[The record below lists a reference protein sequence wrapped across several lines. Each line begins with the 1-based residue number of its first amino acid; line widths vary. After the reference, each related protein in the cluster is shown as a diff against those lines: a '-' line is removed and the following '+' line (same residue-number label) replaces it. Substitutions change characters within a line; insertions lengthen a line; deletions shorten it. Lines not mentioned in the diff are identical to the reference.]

1 MHLLLGSI
9 GLLILSG
16 LASKFFEK
24 SYWGSTF
31 LGAGGAVAASFI
43 GLYPACRSLF
53 TGEVVTLHLPWN
65 LPFASFFVQIDPL
78 SGLFLLPVFL
88 LTGLAAI
95 YGAEYMRAYKEDRG
109 IGTHWFFY
117 NLLTAGMVL
126 VLIARNGI
134 LFLIA
139 WEIMSLAPFFLVL
152 FEDRKETSRKAAWT
166 YLVAAHLGGLA
177 LVFLFLLMGRHSGS
191 LDFDRMALLGGT
203 SVINSG
209 WFFLLAV
216 LGFGAKAGFIPL
228 HVWLPEAH
236 PAAPSHVSA
245 VMSGVMIKM
254 GIYGLLRILTLIGP
268 PQTWWAYLL
277 IAIGITSGILGV
289 LFALAQHDLKRLLA
303 YHSVENIG
311 IITLGLGVGL
321 LGICIHAPLLAVL
334 GFAGGL
340 LHVINHALF
349 KGLLFLGAGSVQ
361 HGTHTLEID
370 HLGGLLKRMPWTGA
384 LFLVGAVAI
393 CGLPPLNGFV
403 SEFLIYLGA
412 LQGTLSLSALPA
424 GSLIGVI
431 AALAL
436 IGGLA
441 SACFT
446 KAFGIVFLGTP
457 RSSHA
462 EKAHESGIA
471 MRIPMLLLAVGCIV
485 IGAAAPF
492 VVASMAHVLQ
502 EITSLSPDRVL
513 TNLQGGQEPLSLIV
527 AVSVA
532 LLFLWGILHLT
543 RRFLLQSRKTGETAT
558 WGCSYSA
565 PSPRMQYTASSF
577 AQPLTDLFKTFLQT
591 DRKEVNLQGIFPQE
605 TFFST
610 ETADSFRRYLFE
622 PAFLFVNYILS
633 GLKWIQQGRVQFYI
647 LYIVVTL
654 FFVFLWKML

>member
-1 MHLLLGSI
+1 MNLLLGSI

-16 LASKFFEK
+16 LASKLFEK
-24 SYWGSTF
+24 SFQGSTF
-31 LGAGGAVAASFI
+31 LGAGGAVAASAV

-53 TGEVVTLHLPWN
+53 TGEVATLHLPWN

-88 LTGLAAI
+88 LSGLAAV
-95 YGAEYMRAYKEDRG
+95 YGAGYMGAYKEDRRM
-109 IGTHWFFY
+109 GTHWFFY

-139 WEIMSLAPFFLVL
+139 WEVMSLAPFFLVL
-152 FEDRKETSRKAAWT
+152 FEDQKETSRKAAGT
-166 YLVAAHLGGLA
+166 YLIAAHLGGLA
-177 LVFLFLLMGRHSGS
+177 LVLLFLLMGQHSGS
-191 LDFDRMALLGGT
+191 LDFDRLVLQEGA
-203 SVINSG
+203 SVINPG
-209 WFFLLAV
+209 WLFLLAV

-254 GIYGLLRILTLIGP
+254 GIYGLLRTLTLLGP
-268 PQTWWAYLL
+268 PRIGWAYLL

-412 LQGTLSLSALPA
+412 LEGSLALSPLPA

-457 RSSHA
+457 RSRHA
-462 EKAHESGIA
+462 GEAHESGIA
-471 MRIPMLLLAVGCIV
+471 MRIPMFLLAAGCVV

-492 VVASMAHVLQ
+492 VAVSMAHVLQ
-502 EITSLSPDRVL
+502 EITGLSSERVL
-513 TNLQGGQEPLSLIV
+513 TSLHWGQEPLSRIV
-527 AVSVA
+527 AVSAA
-532 LLFLWGILHLT
+532 LLLLGGILFFT
-543 RRFLLQSRKTGETAT
+543 RRFLLRSRKTGETAT
-558 WGCSYSA
+558 WGCGYSA

-577 AQPLTDLFKTFLQT
+577 AQPLTDLFKTFLRT
-591 DRKEVNLQGIFPQE
+591 DRKEEIPQGFFPKG
-605 TFFST
+605 TSFAT
-610 ETADSFRRYLFE
+610 ETPDLFRRYLFE
-622 PAFLFVNYILS
+622 PTFLFVNYVLS
-633 GLKWIQQGRVQFYI
+633 ALKWLQQGRVQLYI
-647 LYIVVTL
+647 LYIVLTL